1 VVATGTDPTEPAPP
15 AGAGVPAAATD
26 GGTAAGD
33 ADTAAATDGGTV
45 VDTTGHASGGGLL
58 GVGFRSLLKREILRF
73 VRRPRNTFAP
83 PAITNVLYFA
93 VFGVILGDRISTV
106 AGIEYLLFILPGLV
120 VLGAIG
126 NAFENSSFSIFHGRW
141 NEYIHETL
149 TSPLSYSSM
158 VLAYILAAALRGII
172 VGLIIVGIGLLFTSV
187 PIEKPLYL
195 AAFMLV
201 VPLLFASL
209 GVIGGLVAED
219 FDDLTVMNQ
228 FILRPLVFF
237 GAVFY
242 PLGSLDPLYQT
253 LSLLNPMVYM
263 VNGVRYGFLGFQ
275 EVDPLASLAVLSG
288 LTGVVAL
295 LDVWLFRRGYGLID

>member
-1 VVATGTDPTEPAPP
+1 MAGESDHELSGSTERDRGTESRTG
-15 AGAGVPAAATD
+15 GV
-26 GGTAAGD
+26 
-33 ADTAAATDGGTV
+33 
-45 VDTTGHASGGGLL
+45 L

-73 VRRPRNTFAP
+73 VRRPRNTLAP

-93 VFGVILGDRISTV
+93 VFGVILGSRIE
-106 AGIEYLLFILPGLV
+106 GIDGIPYIRFILPGLV
-120 VLGAIG
+120 VLGAIS

-158 VLAYILAAALRGII
+158 VLAYVLAAALRGLV
-172 VGLIIVGIGLLFTSV
+172 VGLIIVAIGLLFTSV
-187 PIEKPLYL
+187 PIEQPFYL

-201 VPLLFASL
+201 VPTLFASL

-242 PLGSLDPLYQT
+242 SLDILPPLYRT

-263 VNGVRYGFLGFQ
+263 VSGVRYGFLGYR
-275 EVDPLASLAVLSG
+275 EVDPLASLSVLCG
-288 LTGVVAL
+288 LTLAVVL
-295 LDVWLFRRGYGLID
+295 FDVYLFQRGYGLVD

>member
-1 VVATGTDPTEPAPP
+1 MSAEP
-15 AGAGVPAAATD
+15 GESAASPTD
-26 GGTAAGD
+26 GNGTF
-33 ADTAAATDGGTV
+33 
-45 VDTTGHASGGGLL
+45 
-58 GVGFRSLLKREILRF
+58 GVGFRSLFRREVLRF
-73 VRRPRNTFAP
+73 VRRPTNTFLP

-93 VFGVILGDRISTV
+93 VFGVILGQRIDDI
-106 AGIEYLLFILPGLV
+106 AGFDYIVFLLPGLV
-120 VLGAIG
+120 VLGAIS

-149 TSPLSYSSM
+149 TSPLSYTSM
-158 VLAYILAAALRGII
+158 VLAYIFAAAVRGIV
-172 VGLIIVGIGLLFTSV
+172 VGLIIVAIGLAFTPV
-187 PIEKPLYL
+187 PVAEPLYL
-195 AAFMLV
+195 AAFMIV

-209 GVIGGLVAED
+209 GVIGGLIAND

-242 PLGSLDPLYQT
+242 SLEILPPLYRT

-263 VNGVRYGFLGFQ
+263 VNGVRFGFLGYQ

-288 LTGVVAL
+288 LTVAAIA
-295 LDVWLFRRGYGLID
+295 LDVYLFKKGYGLLD

>member
-1 VVATGTDPTEPAPP
+1 MTARTDHRDGSDAPTD
-15 AGAGVPAAATD
+15 V
-26 GGTAAGD
+26 D
-33 ADTAAATDGGTV
+33 ADE
-45 VDTTGHASGGGLL
+45 TTGRAAGGGLL
-58 GVGFRSLLKREILRF
+58 GVGFRSLLKREVLRF
-73 VRRPRNTFAP
+73 VRRPRNTFVP

-93 VFGVILGDRISTV
+93 VFGVILGSRIDDI
-106 AGIEYLLFILPGLV
+106 AGVPYLLFILPGLV
-120 VLGAIG
+120 VLGAIS
-126 NAFENSSFSIFHGRW
+126 NAFENASFSIFHGRW

-149 TSPLSYSSM
+149 TSPLSYTSM
-158 VLAYILAAALRGII
+158 VLAYILAAALRGIV
-172 VGLIIVGIGLLFTSV
+172 VGAIIVGIGLLFTAV
-187 PIEKPLYL
+187 PVERPLFL
-195 AAFMLV
+195 AAFMVV

-242 PLGSLDPLYQT
+242 SLEILPSLYRT

-263 VNGVRYGFLGFQ
+263 VNGVRYGFLGYQ

-288 LTGVVAL
+288 LTLAVAL
-295 LDVWLFRRGYGLID
+295 FDVYLFKRGYGLID